1 MSDIGLIGLGLLG
14 SAIAERLLASGRS
27 VAGYDLDPEKRTALE
42 QAGGTAAASVAELVT
57 AAPFILLSLPDSQI
71 VARVTAEFPAEAR
84 GRLVIDTTTGDP
96 DAAIATAGRLASL
109 GARYIEATVIGSS
122 RMLRERD
129 VVVLLGGEPS
139 DAAAAHEFIDPWARQ
154 RFHVGPVGSAAK
166 AKLVANLVLGLHR
179 AVLAE
184 GLTLAQRCGLDGASV
199 LEMLRSGLAYS
210 RVMDTKGRKMIE
222 SDFAPEARLKQH
234 HKDVR
239 LIRDLADRC
248 GAHVPLSELHDRLL
262 QRAEE
267 LGFADADNSAIIRA
281 FQDS

>member
-14 SAIAERLLASGRS
+14 SAIAERLLASGRN
-27 VAGYDLDPEKRTALE
+27 VAGYDLDPAKRALLQE
-42 QAGGTAAASVAELVT
+42 AGGTAVASIAELVVG
-57 AAPFILLSLPDSQI
+57 APVILLSLPDSQI
-71 VARVTAEFPAEAR
+71 VERVTSAFPAAAN

-96 DAAIATAGRLASL
+96 DAAIQTAARLAAL
-109 GARYIEATVIGSS
+109 GARYLEATVVGSS

-129 VVVLLGGEPS
+129 VVVLLGGDPGDA
-139 DAAAAHEFIDPWARQ
+139 DAAMTSIEPWASQ
-154 RFHVGPVGSAAK
+154 WFHVGPVGSAAR

-184 GLTLAQRCGLDGASV
+184 GLTLAQRCGLDGDAV
-199 LEMLRSGLAYS
+199 LEMLRCGLAYS

-239 LIRDLADRC
+239 LILELAGRC
-248 GAHVPLSELHDRLL
+248 GAHVPLSELHDSLL

-267 LGFADADNSAIIRA
+267 LGFAESDNSAIIRA
-281 FQDS
+281 FQDP